1 MLSVLCIVLFMWIII
16 RLRNHSKNR
25 AGLNGNPLSAASTT
39 TTSPPPPRIAV
50 PPVRYID
57 LHEMQ
62 TLITTSEPPYES
74 LQSPPNC
81 SAASILQSGKHNGNV
96 TLMPS
101 IAQIVCTKE
110 ATNIDPLLKYK
121 FVFSSTPKKVQPNAS
136 AKVHLY
142 FSFKNNINR

>member
-1 MLSVLCIVLFMWIII
+1 MLSVLCIVLFMWIIV
-16 RLRNHSKNR
+16 RLRNQSKNR
-25 AGLNGNPLSAASTT
+25 AGMNGIALSTASTT

-62 TLITTSEPPYES
+62 TLIATSETPYES

-81 SAASILQSGKHNGNV
+81 SAASIRQSGKHNSDV

-101 IAQIVCTKE
+101 KAPIE
-110 ATNIDPLLKYK
+110 ANHIDPLLKFN
-121 FVFSSTPKKVQPNAS
+121 FVFSSTPKKEQPKVRVYRFCVIQTILTFDTSS
-136 AKVHLY
+136 A
-142 FSFKNNINR
+142 